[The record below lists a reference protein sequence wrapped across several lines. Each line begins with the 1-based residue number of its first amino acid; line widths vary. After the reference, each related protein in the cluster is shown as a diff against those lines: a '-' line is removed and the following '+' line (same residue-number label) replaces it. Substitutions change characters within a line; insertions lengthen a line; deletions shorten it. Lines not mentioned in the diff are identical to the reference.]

1 MRIQLSRKA
10 VFGVNWQSLGETVM
24 LYRSGAEVT
33 RARSASEGCKLF
45 PRLRFGLVCNV
56 SNLAGSGMYRDRER
70 SFP

>member
-1 MRIQLSRKA
+1 
-10 VFGVNWQSLGETVM
+10 M